1 MQKFQSILPILH
13 AVTQASQAVLK
24 IYHSPFTVQTKSDDT
39 PVTAAD
45 LEANAILQQALLE
58 NYPSIAVVS
67 EESLSP
73 FHGQAPSRFF
83 LVDPVDGTRDFIQR
97 RDEFTV
103 NVALI
108 EAGRVV
114 WGGVAAPALGELFYG
129 VVGEGARLCPLFSD
143 NREGVELK
151 VPLPKWSPQNAGM
164 DPVRVLVSVNHRDPQ
179 TDSWVKKFPHAI
191 PVSVGSSLKF
201 CRLAQ
206 GFAHYYP
213 RQNSLHEWDIAA
225 GHGVLKAAGGNV
237 FYTGTT
243 DELTYGHSDFLTE
256 PFEAY

>member
-13 AVTQASQAVLK
+13 AVTQASHAVLK
-24 IYHSPFTVQTKSDDT
+24 IYHSPFTVQTKSDHT

-45 LEANAILQQALLE
+45 LEANAILQQALLQY
-58 NYPSIAVVS
+58 YPGIAVVS
-67 EESLSP
+67 EESWSP
-73 FHGQAPSRFF
+73 FQGQAPDRFF

-108 EAGRVV
+108 EKGRVV
-114 WGGVAAPALGELFYG
+114 WGVVAAPALGELFYG
-129 VVGEGARLCPLFSD
+129 VVGVGARQCSLFSE
-143 NREGVELK
+143 NKEGVELK
-151 VPLPKWSPQNAGM
+151 RPLPPWSPENPGTE
-164 DPVRVLVSVNHRDPQ
+164 PVRVLVSVNHRDPQ
-179 TDSWVKKFPHAI
+179 TDAWVAKFSQGV

-237 FYTGTT
+237 FLTGTQE
-243 DELTYGHSDFLTE
+243 ELTYGHPDFSTE